1 MKYKILRTSDSPKK
15 RKLKGCSTWGYQIVD
30 TKEEAEKFAV
40 DHIDEAKIT
49 IFKKEKEMERPLTL
63 REYMQE
69 NASGA
74 YHNFIFEI
82 AKLKCNVIGVDDFE
96 TYYNKD
102 LLDRFYV
109 LSDAEESY
117 GDNCENYGCDHH
129 LTLQM
134 IPVTK

>member
-1 MKYKILRTSDSPKK
+1 MNILNTFYEYLVFGKD
-15 RKLKGCSTWGYQIVD
+15 RKGETVICRDFETL
-30 TKEEAEKFAV
+30 EEAEKFAV